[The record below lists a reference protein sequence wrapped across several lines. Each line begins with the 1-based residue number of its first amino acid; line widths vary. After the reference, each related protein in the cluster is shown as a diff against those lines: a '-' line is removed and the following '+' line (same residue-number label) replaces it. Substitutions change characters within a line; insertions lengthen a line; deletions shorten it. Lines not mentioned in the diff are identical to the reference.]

1 MDSEIAGWR
10 IAYDTVSALVAVDQ
24 SRAVSQ
30 LARQPMSAS
39 PGSAAAAAGGR
50 DVSGSCVAS
59 ETSSH
64 CDNREVIQRQRQQQ
78 QQRGGLT
85 QSSAST
91 VYHSLHNVYSD
102 YSSSPPTVTSLPG
115 SNHFQSAAP
124 MTPLAAECGTRGNV
138 GVVLASSVD
147 DRQIEDAARLVHDV
161 DAVVGL
167 FRRLLDTFYMETML
181 WMYSCVLID
190 PAARRTRNRL
200 HWLGVVTGRDLEQAA
215 SNVLTGFVAGYRQ
228 SRQALNFDVEEALAT
243 TGSARAERLARL
255 AVEVGVILNPRQM
268 MRSFFAVVRDLVFRT
283 SSQAVL
289 TNTRPR
295 APANRRYRY
304 ITQFILLIKCC
315 CCKVFIL
322 DITVFDLLIDG
333 SQFHPFSSA

>member
-161 DAVVGL
+161 DVDMETTQLEQSEDDAE
-167 FRRLLDTFYMETML
+167 RRLELIEQSPLSTLQQLVVQSHHQTADLAEVTAYVIHPPIILKPPARSRAGNDDIIIVIIFYL
-181 WMYSCVLID
+181 
-190 PAARRTRNRL
+190 P
-200 HWLGVVTGRDLEQAA
+200 
-215 SNVLTGFVAGYRQ
+215 
-228 SRQALNFDVEEALAT
+228 
-243 TGSARAERLARL
+243 
-255 AVEVGVILNPRQM
+255 
-268 MRSFFAVVRDLVFRT
+268 
-283 SSQAVL
+283 
-289 TNTRPR
+289 
-295 APANRRYRY
+295 
-304 ITQFILLIKCC
+304 
-315 CCKVFIL
+315 
-322 DITVFDLLIDG
+322 
-333 SQFHPFSSA
+333 